1 MKFIVFC
8 LLLTQ
13 CVAFFRMIRIETGY
27 VGVVYFNR
35 KIQKT
40 LYEPGLHIYSF
51 LTDVELIQIT
61 PQTDVVEN
69 VECITSEAVKLVF
82 KNIEVGNVLNANF
95 VLPIVSN
102 FGTNYDKYL
111 VTDLIKHQINV
122 MCSTMTYQELAID
135 KFNDLD
141 DLLKDF
147 IQNENDKQK
156 TGLHINFVRLTKPL
170 LPDSINSRYLALAEE
185 KIQKKVVE
193 EKSHRLQTE
202 KDTEILL
209 AKKENDL
216 RLENS
221 EKANDIMV
229 KNMKSKQEEQNISNE
244 MLIQLAEANAQKQK
258 LEAESL
264 KDMFAIPGYAEVKIA
279 EFLSKNQKI
288 HYGEKM
294 PNFMT
299 FHSYLNNNALLGDNG
314 IIDIKS
320 NV

>member
-1 MKFIVFC
+1 
-8 LLLTQ
+8 
-13 CVAFFRMIRIETGY
+13 
-27 VGVVYFNR
+27 
-35 KIQKT
+35 
-40 LYEPGLHIYSF
+40 
-51 LTDVELIQIT
+51 
-61 PQTDVVEN
+61 
-69 VECITSEAVKLVF
+69 
-82 KNIEVGNVLNANF
+82 
-95 VLPIVSN
+95 
-102 FGTNYDKYL
+102 
-111 VTDLIKHQINV
+111 

-229 KNMKSKQEEQNISNE
+229 KNMKSKQEEQNISNQ

-264 KDMFAIPGYAEVKIA
+264 KEMFAIPGYSEVKIA
-279 EFLSKNQKI
+279 EFTSMNQKI
-288 HYGEKM
+288 YYGEKI
-294 PNFMT
+294 PNFMY
-299 FHSYLNNNALLGDNG
+299 HRGNLKENG
-314 IIDIKS
+314 ILDIKIQ
-320 NV
+320 